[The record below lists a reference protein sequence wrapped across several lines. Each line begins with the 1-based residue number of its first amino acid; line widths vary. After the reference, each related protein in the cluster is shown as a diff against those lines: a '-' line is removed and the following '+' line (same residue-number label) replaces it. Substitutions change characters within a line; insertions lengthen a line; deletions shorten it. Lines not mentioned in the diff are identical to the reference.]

1 VPVRRARAPS
11 RHPRASSPAPPH
23 DAAAPRAPPRPT
35 GACRPGRAAPSTP
48 FLPRRASSAPA
59 LHSAERATL
68 RATPTALDPSRAD
81 AASPS
86 KPRPCTRR
94 GRASL
99 TVLRLNVMALHS
111 SVSSPPTNDESFRF
125 LPLMASDDVDAL
137 FLSLA
142 YSFFPP
148 SLYKRQ
154 QSPPHSFLLELAS
167 LSSTPRSSLVP
178 LSFVAV
184 RRRSPWSSPE
194 CAVRRRSSLEPCI
207 RRP

>member
-1 VPVRRARAPS
+1 MTPNPSLYSTCDARAR
-11 RHPRASSPAPPH
+11 RR
-23 DAAAPRAPPRPT
+23 AAAPPAR
-35 GACRPGRAAPSTP
+35 GAKPEPA
-48 FLPRRASSAPA
+48 LHASSAPA

-86 KPRPCTRR
+86 KPRPYTRR
-94 GRASL
+94 GRASP
-99 TVLRLNVMALHS
+99 TILRLDVMALHS
-111 SVSSPPTNDESFRF
+111 SVSSPPTNDGSFRF

-154 QSPPHSFLLELAS
+154 QSPLPSSLLELAS
-167 LSSTPRSSLVP
+167 LSSAPRFTLV
-178 LSFVAV
+178 SFVAGARGV
-184 RRRSPWSSPE
+184 RRSVPFIAGATYSSSVVEPLLFFTRPNPVDPSPSH
-194 CAVRRRSSLEPCI
+194 ART
-207 RRP
+207 